1 MKPNKIKKVGRRL
14 YIYFKIPFYSNF
26 KKMYYKLQKYYDND
40 SSLEPF
46 IDKTRKYIVIGYF
59 LRSKKDIEPYLK
71 WSWLNDR
78 WKNNISK
85 TKQW

>member
-26 KKMYYKLQKYYDND
+26 RKMRSKLKKYYDED
-40 SSLEPF
+40 SSLETS
-46 IDKTRKYIVIGYF
+46 IDETGKYIVIGYF

-71 WSWLNDR
+71 WR
-78 WKNNISK
+78 
-85 TKQW
+85 

>member
-1 MKPNKIKKVGRRL
+1 MKTSKIKKDGRKL

-46 IDKTRKYIVIGYF
+46 IDKNRKYIVIGYF

-71 WSWLNDR
+71 WS
-78 WKNNISK
+78 
-85 TKQW
+85 

>member
-26 KKMYYKLQKYYDND
+26 RKIHSKLKKYYDED

-46 IDKTRKYIVIGYF
+46 IDKTGKYIVIGYL
-59 LRSKKDIEPYLK
+59 LRSKKDIEPYLRGK
-71 WSWLNDR
+71 F
-78 WKNNISK
+78 
-85 TKQW
+85 

>member
-14 YIYFKIPFYSNF
+14 YIYFKIPFFSNF
-26 KKMYYKLQKYYDND
+26 KKMCYKLEEYYDED

-46 IDKTRKYIVIGYF
+46 IDKTGKYIVIGYF

-71 WSWLNDR
+71 WR
-78 WKNNISK
+78 
-85 TKQW
+85 

>member
-1 MKPNKIKKVGRRL
+1 MKPSKIKKVGRRL

-26 KKMYYKLQKYYDND
+26 KKMDFKLQKYYDED

-46 IDKTRKYIVIGYF
+46 IDETGKYIVIGYF

-71 WSWLNDR
+71 WND
-78 WKNNISK
+78 
-85 TKQW
+85 

>member
-1 MKPNKIKKVGRRL
+1 MKPKKKKKVGRRL

-26 KKMYYKLQKYYDND
+26 KKMYYKLQKYYDED

-46 IDKTRKYIVIGYF
+46 IDKTGKYIVIGYF

-71 WSWLNDR
+71 WS
-78 WKNNISK
+78 
-85 TKQW
+85 

>member
-1 MKPNKIKKVGRRL
+1 MKPSKIEKNGRKL

-26 KKMYYKLQKYYDND
+26 RKMYSKLKKYYDED

-46 IDKTRKYIVIGYF
+46 IDKTGKYIVIGYF

-71 WSWLNDR
+71 GSD
-78 WKNNISK
+78 
-85 TKQW
+85 

>member
-14 YIYFKIPFYSNF
+14 YIYFKIPFFSNF
-26 KKMYYKLQKYYDND
+26 KKMCYKLEEYYDED

-46 IDKTRKYIVIGYF
+46 IDKTGKYIVIGYF

-71 WSWLNDR
+71 EGDDYVR
-78 WKNNISK
+78 
-85 TKQW
+85 

>member
-1 MKPNKIKKVGRRL
+1 MKPSKIEKDGRRL
-14 YIYFKIPFYSNF
+14 YIYFKMPFYSNF

-46 IDKTRKYIVIGYF
+46 IDKTGKYIVIGYF

-71 WSWLNDR
+71 RS
-78 WKNNISK
+78 
-85 TKQW
+85 